1 MLRHVTTPV
10 AEKMREGLGT
20 HLDEMLWRLAL
31 SIAVERDR
39 ELQQAIRRA
48 VHCEDAPL
56 YVMPS
61 SVASMAT
68 PGRGPTGTF
77 GRRHSA
83 RPAPVCD
90 ERVRYRQRPVERS
103 LLVR

>member
-48 VHCEDAPL
+48 VHCEDAP
-56 YVMPS
+56 Y
-61 SVASMAT
+61 T
-68 PGRGPTGTF
+68 
-77 GRRHSA
+77 
-83 RPAPVCD
+83 
-90 ERVRYRQRPVERS
+90 
-103 LLVR
+103 